1 MANII
6 LNLFD
11 NASKAIILITIL
23 IISLR
28 LIYLISVKQKIILY
42 KELLFIVFV
51 LYIVCLYYVVT
62 FKDNNY
68 GTNNLIPFNEIFRY
82 DFGSKLFI
90 KNIIGNILLFVPFG
104 IFITGYTKNR
114 YLFKTLAF
122 SIIGSC
128 LIEYVQ
134 HIIGRTSDVDDIIL
148 NVLGGVVGYFI
159 CKIIMYIYTKLPKI
173 MQNDKFLNILS
184 LTVIL
189 VIIYIVIKFEFW
201 RLII

>member
-68 GTNNLIPFNEIFRY
+68 GTNNLIPFNEI
-82 DFGSKLFI
+82 
-90 KNIIGNILLFVPFG
+90 
-104 IFITGYTKNR
+104 
-114 YLFKTLAF
+114 
-122 SIIGSC
+122 
-128 LIEYVQ
+128 
-134 HIIGRTSDVDDIIL
+134 
-148 NVLGGVVGYFI
+148 
-159 CKIIMYIYTKLPKI
+159 
-173 MQNDKFLNILS
+173 S
-184 LTVIL
+184 L
-189 VIIYIVIKFEFW
+189 
-201 RLII
+201 

>member
-1 MANII
+1 MADII

-23 IISLR
+23 IVSLR
-28 LIYLISVKQKIILY
+28 LIYLISIKQKIILY

-51 LYIVCLYYVVT
+51 LYIVCLYYIVT

-114 YLFKTLAF
+114 YLFKTLVF

-128 LIEYVQ
+128 LIEYLQ
-134 HIIGRTSDVDDIIL
+134 YIIGRTSDVDDIIL
-148 NVLGGVVGYFI
+148 NVVGGVLGYFI
-159 CKIIMYIYTKLPKI
+159 CKIIMYIYTKLPKFI
-173 MQNDKFLNILS
+173 QNDKFLNILS
-184 LTVIL
+184 LIVIL
-189 VIIYIVIKFEFW
+189 AIIYIVIKFEFW